1 MKERQNFFD
10 VLKGI
15 GIVYVFLGHEL
26 FYGSLGFST
35 IFLFHM
41 PLFFLIS
48 GYFFNADSIDGVRT
62 LFSRF
67 LRNLL
72 APSLVFLAIAAAN
85 AAAWGDLVSADH
97 AVNVDRLKSFLRGQP
112 YLLGSLWFVVCVF
125 WSQLIVWLV
134 SRIPNSIRLMRRLPM
149 HWADWLSAR
158 WPQVRDGSLVVLMF
172 ALAHVL
178 SKEFS
183 DFSQD
188 VPLKLMSVPM
198 CVVFV
203 GLGVLLRPW
212 LQKLAEVRF
221 GVTVSLTVSSA
232 LLAVVAIAA
241 QFGHRTT
248 NLCNVTYSTTVMFI
262 LGTSAGI
269 CSSLALAKA
278 LDRGLARKVMAYV
291 GRNSMVFFLMEAVV
305 LMNFIKA
312 ANSLG
317 FKTVHSLL
325 FADSEAPWGWRM
337 TMAVAGLVL
346 TAALPPLINP
356 VLRLVKRPFL
366 SRVAKT

>member
-1 MKERQNFFD
+1 MKERQNLFD

-62 LFSRF
+62 LFLRF

-125 WSQLIVWLV
+125 WSQLIVWSA
-134 SRIPNSIRLMRRLPM
+134 SRIGIPFRMFRRMPLS
-149 HWADWLSAR
+149 WTDWLSAR
-158 WPQVRDGSLVVLMF
+158 WPQIRYAALVVLMF

-178 SKEFS
+178 SKEFAK
-183 DFSQD
+183 FHWD

-212 LQKLAEVRF
+212 LRKLLEVRL
-221 GVTVSLTVSSA
+221 GVMASLTVSA
-232 LLAVVAIAA
+232 VLLTVVAIAA

-248 NLCNVTYSTTVMFI
+248 NLCYVTYSTTVMFI
-262 LGTSAGI
+262 LGSSAGI

-278 LDRGLARKVMAYV
+278 LDRGVTAVVMSYV
-291 GRNSMVFFLMEAVV
+291 GRNSMVFFLMEGVV
-305 LMNFIKA
+305 LMNFIKV

-325 FADSEAPWGWRM
+325 FVDSEAPWGWRM
-337 TMAVAGLVL
+337 TMTLAGLVMA
-346 TAALPPLINP
+346 AALPPLINP

-366 SRVAKT
+366 PRVAKT